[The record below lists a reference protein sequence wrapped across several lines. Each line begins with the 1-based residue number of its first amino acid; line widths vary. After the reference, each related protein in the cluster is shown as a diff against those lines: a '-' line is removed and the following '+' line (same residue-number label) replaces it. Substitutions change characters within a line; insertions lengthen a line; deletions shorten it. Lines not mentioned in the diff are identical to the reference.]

1 MASHGRHR
9 RYKPSTV
16 SRASLTVTAS
26 GAGLALPLI
35 SVAGAEAASV
45 ETWDK
50 VAECES
56 SGRWDVDTGNGYFG
70 GLQFKQST
78 WEAFG
83 GTAYAPRA
91 DQATKDQQI
100 AVAEEVL
107 DAQGPDAWPTCS
119 GRAGLTRDGV
129 EPALSPDGGAA
140 ERAGERTAAE
150 AGPEAAPAGE
160 VRTQAAGLTRTEA
173 ADPYEVVRGDTL
185 SAIARTHEVTG
196 GWQSLYDLNREV
208 IGGNPDLIFP
218 GQRLTLAGGG
228 ATDAPERARE
238 TPPAQSADPE
248 PAPEPAPAPAPD
260 PEPEPAPEAAGY
272 SAPVDASTG
281 TAYRTTGS
289 LWSRGYHTG
298 VDFPV
303 STGTSVKSVSAG
315 TVVSAGWA
323 GSFGYEVIVEHTD
336 GKYSQYAHLSQI
348 SVSAGQPVTG
358 GQQVGRAGSTGN
370 STGPHLHFEIRTGQ
384 GFGTDIDPV
393 AYLRANGVTL

>member
-16 SRASLTVTAS
+16 SRASLTVTAG

-35 SVAGAEAASV
+35 SATGAEAASV

-107 DAQGPDAWPTCS
+107 DTQGPGAWPSCS
-119 GRAGLTRDGV
+119 SRAGLTRDGV
-129 EPALSPDGGAA
+129 DPGVSPDAGAPGRAEESAEPAA
-140 ERAGERTAAE
+140 
-150 AGPEAAPAGE
+150 AAPAGE
-160 VRTQAAGLTRTEA
+160 VRTQAAGLTRTET

-228 ATDAPERARE
+228 ATHAPERARE
-238 TPPAQSADPE
+238 TPPEQTAEPE
-248 PAPEPAPAPAPD
+248 PEPAPAPAPEPEPE

-272 SAPVDASTG
+272 SSPVDASTG

-303 STGTSVKSVSAG
+303 STGTSVKSVSGG

-323 GSFGYEVIVEHTD
+323 GSFGYEVIVRHTD
-336 GKYSQYAHLSQI
+336 GKFSQYAHLSQI
-348 SVSAGQPVTG
+348 SVSAGQPVSG

>member
-16 SRASLTVTAS
+16 SRASLTVTAG

-35 SVAGAEAASV
+35 SAATAEAASV
-45 ETWDK
+45 ETWDQ

-56 SGRWDVDTGNGYFG
+56 SGQWDIDTGNGYFG

-83 GTAYAPRA
+83 GTAYAARA

-100 AVAEEVL
+100 AVAEKVL
-107 DAQGPDAWPTCS
+107 DGQGPGAWPTCS
-119 GRAGLTRDGV
+119 ERAGLTRGGDA
-129 EPALSPDGGAA
+129 PRISPDGGAGEQVA
-140 ERAGERTAAE
+140 ERAEERAE
-150 AGPEAAPAGE
+150 PAPQ
-160 VRTQAAGLTRTEA
+160 VHTQAAGQVRTET

-185 SAIARTHEVTG
+185 SAIARSHEVTG

-208 IGGNPDLIFP
+208 IGGNPDLIHP
-218 GQRLTLAGGG
+218 GQRLSLAGGG
-228 ATDAPERARE
+228 ATEAPERARE
-238 TPPAQSADPE
+238 TPPEQAAE
-248 PAPEPAPAPAPD
+248 PEPAPAPTPEPEPE
-260 PEPEPAPEAAGY
+260 PEPEPAPAPETAAF
-272 SAPVDASTG
+272 SSPVDASTG

-303 STGTSVKSVSAG
+303 STGTSVKSVTQG
-315 TVVSAGWA
+315 TVVSAGWG
-323 GSFGYEVIVEHTD
+323 GSFGYEVIVKHTD

-348 SVSAGQPVTG
+348 SVSAGQPVSG
-358 GQQVGRAGSTGN
+358 GQQLGRAGSTGN

-384 GFGTDIDPV
+384 GFGTDIDPIG
-393 AYLRANGVTL
+393 YLRGNGVTL